1 MKAINRK
8 IIRNLWG
15 MKGQVIAI
23 ALVIA
28 SGVATFIMS
37 ISTMQ
42 SLKLTQATFYSEYRF
57 AEVFASLKRA
67 PESLRS
73 RIQEIPGAGL
83 VETRVSAPVTIDIPG
98 FSDPATGHI
107 ISIPDSGWPTL
118 NNLYLRQGRL
128 PEPFRENEIV
138 IGESFAE
145 AHNFKPGDKIGAVI
159 NSRRKNLTIVGIALS
174 PEHIYQMPPGA
185 LFPDFERY
193 GIMWMRRTP
202 LGTAY
207 DMDEAFND
215 VSLTISNGAHADD
228 VIDRVDQLLKPYGG
242 LGAYS
247 RKDQMSHRYLSEEFR
262 QLEQMAA
269 IFPVIFLGVAA
280 FLLNVVISR
289 LINIQRE
296 EVAALKAFG
305 YSNLDIG
312 LHFVKLVLLIVLAG
326 LIGGIAGGFWS
337 GKWMST
343 IYMEFY
349 RFPFLK
355 YEVTPFVAVIAAFV
369 SAAAAVLGTLH
380 SVRKAAL
387 LPPARAMRPE
397 PPSAYRESL
406 PERLGLKHLLSQPS
420 RMIIRHI
427 ERRPVKSLLS
437 VIGIAFACA
446 IMMVGSFQ
454 KDAVDYM
461 VNVQF
466 GLSQREDLSVTF
478 VEPASRRA
486 LYELQSIEGVEY
498 GEVFRT
504 VPARLRFGHRS
515 YRTAIQGMEPGGDL
529 QRLLDTGLRP
539 IALPSSGIVLT
550 DHLGEML
557 GVREGDK
564 ITVEVLEGSRREFSV
579 PVASLVSQYIGVS
592 AYMDRS
598 ALNRLMREGNAISG
612 AYLAVDS
619 NYLPDIFAKLKVIP
633 RIAGTEI
640 REKAITNFYE
650 TMGETVLI
658 FTFINTLLAGIIAF
672 GVVYNSA
679 RIALSERSR
688 ELASLRVLGFTRGEI
703 SFILLGELSLLTL
716 AAVPLGFLVGRGM
729 CAYIAD
735 SLKTDLFRIPLILE
749 TDTYAFAATVVLISA
764 CISGLLVRRRLDRL
778 DLIAVLKSKE

>member
-1 MKAINRK
+1 MKTINRK
-8 IIRNLWG
+8 VLRNLWG

-23 ALVIA
+23 AMVIA

-37 ISTMQ
+37 VSTMQ
-42 SLKLTQATFYSEYRF
+42 SLKLTQATFYKDYRF

-67 PESLRS
+67 PEGLRL
-73 RIQEIPGAGL
+73 RIEEIPGVDR
-83 VETRVSAPVTIDIPG
+83 VETRVSASVNIDIPD
-98 FSDPATGHI
+98 FPDPATGNI
-107 ISIPDSGWPTL
+107 ISIPDSGGPLL
-118 NNLYLRQGRL
+118 NRLYLRQGRL
-128 PEPFRENEIV
+128 PGPFRENEVV

-145 AHNFKPGDKIGAVI
+145 AHHFKPGDKLGVI
-159 NSRRKNLTIVGIALS
+159 INGKRKNLTIVGIALS

-185 LFPDFERY
+185 VFPDFERY
-193 GIMWMRRTP
+193 GVMWMARSP

-207 DMDEAFND
+207 DMDGAFND
-215 VSLTISNGAHADD
+215 VTLTLSPGADIND
-228 VIDRVDQLLKPYGG
+228 VIDRIDILLKPYGG
-242 LGAYS
+242 FGAHG
-247 RKDQMSHRYLSEEFR
+247 RKDQLSHRYLSEEFR
-262 QLEQMAA
+262 QLEQMASM
-269 IFPVIFLGVAA
+269 FPVIFLGVAA

-296 EVAALKAFG
+296 EIAALKAFG
-305 YSNLDIG
+305 YSNVDIG
-312 LHFVKLVLLIVLAG
+312 LHFVKLVLSIVLAG
-326 LIGGIAGGFWS
+326 VIAGIASGFWF

-355 YEVTPFVAVIAAFV
+355 FELQPQVAVIAAFV

-387 LPPARAMRPE
+387 LPPAQAMRPE
-397 PPSAYRESL
+397 PPAVYRETL
-406 PERLGLKHLLSQPS
+406 AERLGLKRLLSQPA

-437 VIGIAFACA
+437 ITGIAFACA

-461 VNVQF
+461 VDVQF

-478 VEPASRRA
+478 VEPTSRRA
-486 LYELQSIEGVEY
+486 LHELQSIQGIEY

-504 VPARLRFGHRS
+504 VPARLMFGHRS
-515 YRTAIQGMEPGGDL
+515 YRTAIQGMESGGDL
-529 QRLLDTGLRP
+529 QRLLDTGLKP
-539 IALPSSGIVLT
+539 IVLPSSGIVLT
-550 DHLGEML
+550 DQLGEML
-557 GVREGDK
+557 GIREGDTL
-564 ITVEVLEGSRREFSV
+564 TVQVLEGNRPEFSV
-579 PVASLVSQYIGVS
+579 PVAALVSQYIGVS
-592 AYMDRS
+592 AYMELAS
-598 ALNRLMREGNAISG
+598 LNRLMREGNAISG

-619 NYLPDIFAKLKVIP
+619 RYLPEIFDKLKTMP
-633 RIAGTEI
+633 RIAGTEM

-650 TMGETVLI
+650 TMGETILI

-703 SFILLGELSLLTL
+703 SYILLGELSVLTL
-716 AAVPLGFLVGRGM
+716 AAIPLGFLIGRGM
-729 CAYIAD
+729 CAYIAET
-735 SLKTDLFRIPLILE
+735 LKTDLFRIPLVLE
-749 TDTYAFAATVVLISA
+749 ADTYAFAATVVLVSA
-764 CISGLLVRRRLDRL
+764 CLSGLIVRHRLDHL

>member
-1 MKAINRK
+1 MRTLNRK
-8 IIRNLWG
+8 ILRNLWG
-15 MKGQVIAI
+15 MKAQVIAI
-23 ALVIA
+23 VMVIA

-37 ISTMQ
+37 VSTMQ
-42 SLKLTQATFYSEYRF
+42 SLKLTQATFYTECRF

-73 RIQEIPGAGL
+73 RIQEISGINH
-83 VETRVSAPVTIDIPG
+83 VETRVSAPLTIDIPD

-107 ISIPDSGWPTL
+107 ISIPDNGQPLL
-118 NNLYLRQGRL
+118 NSLYLRQGRL
-128 PEPFRENEIV
+128 PEPYRENEIV
-138 IGESFAE
+138 IGESFAK
-145 AHNFKPGDKIGAVI
+145 AHNFKPGATVGAVI
-159 NSRRKNLTIVGIALS
+159 NGRRKNLTIVGIALS

-185 LFPDFERY
+185 VFPDFERY
-193 GIMWMRRTP
+193 GVMWMRRSP

-207 DMDEAFND
+207 DMDGAFND
-215 VSLTISNGAHADD
+215 VTLTLTPGAHIND
-228 VIDRVDQLLKPYGG
+228 VIDRIDKLLKPYGG
-242 LGAYS
+242 LGAYG

-262 QLEQMAA
+262 QLEQMAT

-305 YSNLDIG
+305 YRNLDIG

-326 LIGGIAGGFWS
+326 VLGGIAGGFWF
-337 GKWMST
+337 GRWMST

-355 YEVTPFVAVIAAFV
+355 YQLQPQVVVIATLVTAT
-369 SAAAAVLGTLH
+369 AAIIGTLH

-387 LPPARAMRPE
+387 LPPAQAMRPE
-397 PPSAYRESL
+397 SPPAFRVSL
-406 PERLGLKHLLSQPS
+406 PERLGLKHLLSQPT
-420 RMIIRHI
+420 RMIIRNI
-427 ERRPVKSLLS
+427 ERKPVKSLLS
-437 VIGIAFACA
+437 ITGIAFACA

-454 KDAVDYM
+454 KDAVDYI
-461 VNVQF
+461 VDVQF

-478 VEPASRRA
+478 VEPTSRRV
-486 LYELQSIEGVEY
+486 LYELQRIEGIEY

-504 VPARLRFGHRS
+504 VPVRLRFGHRS
-515 YRTAIQGMEPGGDL
+515 YRTTIQGLESGGDL
-529 QRLLDTGLRP
+529 QRLLNTDLKP
-539 IALPSSGIVLT
+539 ILLPSAGIVLT

-557 GVREGDK
+557 GVHEGDRLR
-564 ITVEVLEGSRREFSV
+564 VEVLEGNQMEFSV
-579 PVASLVSQYIGVS
+579 PVAALIRQYIGVS
-592 AYMDRS
+592 AYMDLR

-612 AYLAVDS
+612 VYLAVDS
-619 NYLPDIFAKLKVIP
+619 RYLHEIFDRLKETP

-688 ELASLRVLGFTRGEI
+688 ELASLRVLGFTKGEI
-703 SFILLGELSLLTL
+703 SYILLGELSALTL
-716 AAVPLGFLVGRGM
+716 AAIPLGFLVGKGM
-729 CAYIAD
+729 CAYIAET
-735 SLKTDLFRIPLILE
+735 LKTDLFRIPLILE
-749 TDTYAFAATVVLISA
+749 ADTYAFAATVVLISA
-764 CISGLLVRRRLDRL
+764 CVSGMLVWRRLSQL

>member
-1 MKAINRK
+1 MRTINRK
-8 IIRNLWG
+8 ILRNLWG
-15 MKGQVIAI
+15 MKGQFIAI
-23 ALVIA
+23 AMVIA

-37 ISTMQ
+37 VSTMQ
-42 SLKLTQATFYSEYRF
+42 SLKLTQSTFYKEYRF
-57 AEVFASLKRA
+57 AEVFVSLKRA

-73 RIQEIPGAGL
+73 RIQEISGINH
-83 VETRVSAPVTIDIPG
+83 VETRVSAPVNIDIPD
-98 FSDPATGHI
+98 FPDPVTGNI
-107 ISIPDSGWPTL
+107 ISIPDSGEPSL
-118 NNLYLRQGRL
+118 NNLYLRQGKL
-128 PEPFRENEIV
+128 PEPFQENEIV
-138 IGESFAE
+138 IGESFAK
-145 AHNFKPGDKIGAVI
+145 AHDLKPGDKLGAVI
-159 NSRRKNLTIVGIALS
+159 NGRRKNLTITGIALS

-185 LFPDFERY
+185 VFPDFERY
-193 GIMWMRRTP
+193 GVMWMRRSP

-207 DMDEAFND
+207 DMDGAFND
-215 VSLTISNGAHADD
+215 VTLTLSPGAHMND
-228 VIDRVDQLLKPYGG
+228 VMDRIDKLLKPYGG
-242 LGAYS
+242 LGACG

-262 QLEQMAA
+262 QLEQMAT

-289 LINIQRE
+289 LINVQRE

-326 LIGGIAGGFWS
+326 LIGGIAGGFWF

-355 YEVTPFVAVIAAFV
+355 YELQPQVVVIAALV
-369 SAAAAVLGTLH
+369 SAAAAVLGTLY

-387 LPPARAMRPE
+387 LPPAQAMRPE
-397 PPSAYRESL
+397 PPSAYRVSL
-406 PERLGLKHLLSQPS
+406 PERLGLKHFLSQPA
-420 RMIIRHI
+420 RMIIRNI
-427 ERRPVKSLLS
+427 ECNPFKSLLS
-437 VIGIAFACA
+437 ITGIAFACA

-454 KDAVDYM
+454 KDALDFM
-461 VNVQF
+461 IDVQF

-478 VEPASRRA
+478 AEPASRRA
-486 LYELQSIEGVEY
+486 LYELQSIEGIEY

-504 VPARLRFGHRS
+504 VPVRLRFGHRS
-515 YRTAIQGMEPGGDL
+515 YRTAIQGLESGGDL
-529 QRLLDTGLRP
+529 QRLLDTDLKP
-539 IALPSSGIVLT
+539 IVLPSSGIVLT

-557 GVREGDK
+557 GVREGDSL
-564 ITVEVLEGSRREFSV
+564 TVEVLEGSRMEFSV
-579 PVASLVSQYIGVS
+579 PVAALASQFIGVS
-592 AYMDRS
+592 AYMS
-598 ALNRLMREGNAISG
+598 LPALNRHMREGNAISG

-619 NYLPDIFAKLKVIP
+619 KYLHGVFDKLKEIP
-633 RIAGTEI
+633 RIAGTQI
-640 REKAITNFYE
+640 REKAITNFYQ

-688 ELASLRVLGFTRGEI
+688 ELASLRVLGFTKGEI
-703 SFILLGELSLLTL
+703 SYILLGELSLLTL
-716 AAVPLGFLVGRGM
+716 AAVPIGFLIGRGM

-735 SLKTDLFRIPLILE
+735 TLKTDLFRIPLVLE
-749 TDTYAFAATVVLISA
+749 TDTYAFAATVVAISA
-764 CISGLLVRRRLDRL
+764 CVSGLLVRRRLDRL

>member
-1 MKAINRK
+1 MRTINRK

-23 ALVIA
+23 AMVIA

-42 SLKLTQATFYSEYRF
+42 SLKLTQATFYQEYRF

-67 PESLRS
+67 PERLRS

-83 VETRVSAPVTIDIPG
+83 VETRVSAPVHIDIPG

-107 ISIPDSGWPTL
+107 ISIPDSGAPML
-118 NNLYLRQGRL
+118 NNLYLRKGRL

-145 AHNFKPGDKIGAVI
+145 AHAFKPGDKLGAVI
-159 NSRRKNLTIVGIALS
+159 NGRRKNLTIVGIALS
-174 PEHIYQMPPGA
+174 PEHIYQMPPGVV
-185 LFPDFERY
+185 FPDFERY
-193 GIMWMRRTP
+193 GVMWMRRSP
-202 LGTAY
+202 LGAAY
-207 DMDEAFND
+207 DMDSAFND
-215 VSLTISNGAHADD
+215 VTLTISTGANVND
-228 VIDRVDQLLKPYGG
+228 VIDRIDQLLKPYGG

-247 RKDQMSHRYLSEEFR
+247 RGDQMSHRYLSEEFR

-296 EVAALKAFG
+296 EIAALKAFG
-305 YSNLDIG
+305 YSNTDIG

-326 LIGGIAGGFWS
+326 LIGGIAGGFWF

-355 YEVTPFVAVIAAFV
+355 YQLEPQVAVIAAFV

-387 LPPARAMRPE
+387 LPPAQAMRPE

-406 PERLGLKHLLSQPS
+406 PERLGLKHLLSQPA
-420 RMIIRHI
+420 RMIIRNI

-437 VIGIAFACA
+437 ITGIAFSCA

-478 VEPASRRA
+478 VEPTSRKA
-486 LYELQSIEGVEY
+486 LYELKSIEGIEY
-498 GEVFRT
+498 GEVYRT
-504 VPARLRFGHRS
+504 VPVRLRFGHRS
-515 YRTAIQGMEPGGDL
+515 YRTAIQGIEPGGDL
-529 QRLLDTGLRP
+529 QRPLDTGLKP
-539 IALPSSGIVLT
+539 ISLPPSGIVLT

-557 GVREGDK
+557 GVREGDNL
-564 ITVEVLEGSRREFSV
+564 TVEVLEGARMEFSI
-579 PVASLVSQYIGVS
+579 PVAALASQYIGVS
-592 AYMDRS
+592 AYMDLA

-619 NYLPDIFAKLKVIP
+619 KYLHEIFDKLKAMP

-703 SFILLGELSLLTL
+703 SFVLLGELSLLTL
-716 AAVPLGFLVGRGM
+716 AAVPLGFLFGRGM
-729 CAYIAD
+729 CAYIAE
-735 SLKTDLFRIPLILE
+735 SLKTDLFRIPLVLE
-749 TDTYAFAATVVLISA
+749 TDTYAFAAAVVLISA

>member
-1 MKAINRK
+1 MRTIDRK
-8 IIRNLWG
+8 IIRNLLG

-37 ISTMQ
+37 VSTMQ
-42 SLKLTQATFYSEYRF
+42 SLKLTQAAFYKEYRF

-67 PESLRS
+67 PESLRQ
-73 RIQEIPGAGL
+73 RIKKIPGVDR
-83 VETRVSAPVTIDIPG
+83 VETRVSAPVNIDVPG
-98 FSDPATGHI
+98 FPDPATGHI
-107 ISIPDSGWPTL
+107 ISIPDSGSPLL
-118 NNLYLRQGRL
+118 NNLFLRQGRL

-138 IGESFAE
+138 IGESFSE
-145 AHNFKPGDKIGAVI
+145 AHDFKPGDKLGAII
-159 NSRRKNLTIVGIALS
+159 NGRRENLTIVGIALS

-185 LFPDFERY
+185 VFPDFKRY
-193 GIMWMRRTP
+193 AIMWMRRSP

-207 DMDEAFND
+207 DMDGAFND
-215 VSLTISNGAHADD
+215 LSLTISPGANIND
-228 VIDRVDQLLKPYGG
+228 VIDRIDKLIKPYGG
-242 LGAYS
+242 LGAYG

-262 QLEQMAA
+262 QLEQMAR

-296 EVAALKAFG
+296 EIAALKAFG
-305 YSNLDIG
+305 YGNRDIG

-326 LIGGIAGGFWS
+326 VVVGIAGGFS
-337 GKWMST
+337 LGKWMST

-349 RFPFLK
+349 RFPFLRFK
-355 YEVTPFVAVIAAFV
+355 LEPQVAVTAAFV

-387 LPPARAMRPE
+387 LPPAQAMRPE

-406 PERLGLKHLLSQPS
+406 LERLGLKRLFSQPT
-420 RMIIRHI
+420 RMVIRNI

-437 VIGIAFACA
+437 IIGIALACA

-454 KDAVDYM
+454 QDAVDYM
-461 VNVQF
+461 VKVQF

-478 VEPASRRA
+478 VEPTSKKA
-486 LYELQSIEGVEY
+486 LYELRSIEGVKS
-498 GEVFRT
+498 GEVFRS
-504 VPARLRFGHRS
+504 VPVRLKFGHRN
-515 YRTAIQGMEPGGDL
+515 YRTAIQGIEPGGDL
-529 QRLLDTGLRP
+529 QRLLDSNLHP
-539 IALPSSGIVLT
+539 IVLPSSGIVLT
-550 DHLGEML
+550 DQLGEML
-557 GVREGDK
+557 GVREGDR
-564 ITVEVLEGSRREFSV
+564 IFVEVLEGNRKEFSV
-579 PVASLVSQYIGVS
+579 PVAALISQYIGVS
-592 AYMDRS
+592 AYMDLS
-598 ALNRLMREGNAISG
+598 ALNRILHEGNAVSG
-612 AYLAVDS
+612 AYLSVDS
-619 NYLPDIFAKLKVIP
+619 GHLHDIFDKLKERP

-640 REKAITNFYE
+640 RERAITNFYE

-688 ELASLRVLGFTRGEI
+688 ELASLRVLGLTRGEI
-703 SFILLGELSLLTL
+703 SYILLGELSLLTL

-729 CAYIAD
+729 CAYIAE
-735 SLKTDLFRIPLILE
+735 SLKTDLFRIPLVLE
-749 TDTYAFAATVVLISA
+749 ADTYAFAATVVLISA
-764 CISGLLVRRRLDRL
+764 CISGILVRHRLDRL

>member
-1 MKAINRK
+1 MRTLNRK
-8 IIRNLWG
+8 ILRNLWG
-15 MKGQVIAI
+15 MKAQAIAI
-23 ALVIA
+23 VMVIA

-37 ISTMQ
+37 VSTMQ
-42 SLKLTQATFYSEYRF
+42 SLKLTQATFYTECRF

-73 RIQEIPGAGL
+73 RIQEISGINH
-83 VETRVSAPVTIDIPG
+83 VETRVSAPLTIDIPD

-107 ISIPDSGWPTL
+107 ISIPDNGQPLL
-118 NNLYLRQGRL
+118 NSLYLRQGRL
-128 PEPFRENEIV
+128 PEPYRENEIV
-138 IGESFAE
+138 IGESFAK
-145 AHNFKPGDKIGAVI
+145 AHNFKPGATVGAVI
-159 NSRRKNLTIVGIALS
+159 NGRRKNLTIVGIALS

-185 LFPDFERY
+185 VFPDFERY
-193 GIMWMRRTP
+193 GVMWMRRSP

-207 DMDEAFND
+207 DMDGAFND
-215 VSLTISNGAHADD
+215 VTLTLTPGAHIND
-228 VIDRVDQLLKPYGG
+228 VIDRIDKLLKPYGG
-242 LGAYS
+242 LGAYG

-262 QLEQMAA
+262 QLEQMAT

-305 YSNLDIG
+305 YRNLDIG

-326 LIGGIAGGFWS
+326 VLGGIAGGFWF
-337 GKWMST
+337 GRWMST

-355 YEVTPFVAVIAAFV
+355 YQLQPQVVVIAALV
-369 SAAAAVLGTLH
+369 TATAAIIGTLH

-387 LPPARAMRPE
+387 LPPAQAMRPE
-397 PPSAYRESL
+397 SPPAFRVSL
-406 PERLGLKHLLSQPS
+406 PERLGLKHLLSQPT
-420 RMIIRHI
+420 RMIIRNI
-427 ERRPVKSLLS
+427 ERKPVKSLLS
-437 VIGIAFACA
+437 ITGIAFACA

-454 KDAVDYM
+454 KDAVDYI
-461 VNVQF
+461 VDVQF

-478 VEPASRRA
+478 VEPTSRRV
-486 LYELQSIEGVEY
+486 LYELQRIEGIEY
-498 GEVFRT
+498 GEVFRA
-504 VPARLRFGHRS
+504 VPVRLRFGHRS
-515 YRTAIQGMEPGGDL
+515 YRTTIQGLESGGDL
-529 QRLLDTGLRP
+529 QRLLNTDLKP
-539 IALPSSGIVLT
+539 ILLPSAGIVLT

-557 GVREGDK
+557 GVHEGDRLR
-564 ITVEVLEGSRREFSV
+564 VEVLEGNQMEFSV
-579 PVASLVSQYIGVS
+579 PVAALIRQYIGVS
-592 AYMDRS
+592 AYMDLR

-612 AYLAVDS
+612 VYLAVDS
-619 NYLPDIFAKLKVIP
+619 RYLHEIFDRLKETP

-688 ELASLRVLGFTRGEI
+688 ELASLRVLGFTKGEI
-703 SFILLGELSLLTL
+703 SYILLGELSALTL
-716 AAVPLGFLVGRGM
+716 AAIPLGFLVGKGM
-729 CAYIAD
+729 CAYIAET
-735 SLKTDLFRIPLILE
+735 LKTDLFRIPLILE
-749 TDTYAFAATVVLISA
+749 ADTYAFAATVVLISA
-764 CISGLLVRRRLDRL
+764 CVSGMLVWRRLSQL